1 MPPSFLHE
9 ALVQLLRSHP
19 LLAVELLRGAMPSAL
34 PAFDSVVSDSADLG
48 SELAPEAAAD
58 CVLRFEA
65 GGRTVFVVVV
75 EVQLSV
81 DANKRFAWP
90 AYLAGAH
97 RRHRCDVALVVIT
110 PFEHVAAWARRPMRT
125 GPLSGEV
132 RAFVFGPKEVPKIEE
147 VEEATRFPELAVVSA
162 LAHAYD
168 GDWKRS
174 VAIATAAVTA
184 SYASNDPAAHMY
196 YDLILAVFSEQAKEA
211 LKMNL
216 INYEYQDEGLRRAK
230 AEGEARGK
238 AEGEARGKAE
248 GKAEGEAEGEA
259 RGQREASASALLT
272 VLEARGF
279 SVSPDLRRRIFG
291 CTDLEQLGRW
301 LRAAVTAES
310 AEAALAD
317 PSGSPR

>member
-1 MPPSFLHE
+1 M
-9 ALVQLLRSHP
+9 
-19 LLAVELLRGAMPSAL
+19 
-34 PAFDSVVSDSADLG
+34 
-48 SELAPEAAAD
+48 
-58 CVLRFEA
+58 
-65 GGRTVFVVVV
+65 
-75 EVQLSV
+75 
-81 DANKRFAWP
+81 
-90 AYLAGAH
+90 
-97 RRHRCDVALVVIT
+97 
-110 PFEHVAAWARRPMRT
+110 
-125 GPLSGEV
+125 
-132 RAFVFGPKEVPKIEE
+132 
-147 VEEATRFPELAVVSA
+147 SA

-196 YDLILAVFSEQAKEA
+196 YDLILAVFSEPAKEA

-216 INYEYQDEGLRRAK
+216 INYEYQDEGLRRAKAEGEARGK

-301 LRAAVTAES
+301 LRAAVTAAS
-310 AEAALAD
+310 AEAALSD
-317 PSGSPR
+317 PSGSVR